1 MVRRISEK
9 GSHCIVCARVA
20 VLSKA
25 EEQVT
30 HERISLGPKSHC
42 LTGHNQRMYGQ
53 CRHIETFYTI
63 EWVLKCTLTRNGV
76 RRPSYEC
83 SDRGIVGAAAP
94 AAFDD
99 VIEGGEFPEIRL

>member
-1 MVRRISEK
+1 MRGHHELA
-9 GSHCIVCARVA
+9 HPW
-20 VLSKA
+20 L
-25 EEQVT
+25 T
-30 HERISLGPKSHC
+30 HTAKKVSLDSAS
-42 LTGHNQRMYGQ
+42 T
-53 CRHIETFYTI
+53 
-63 EWVLKCTLTRNGV
+63 TRNGV